1 MPRISVIIPTYNR
14 ARFIGEAIQ
23 SVLDQTHPAW
33 EIVVVDNGSTD
44 DTAQVVAPFGDRV
57 KYMSQDNAGESA
69 ARSAGFFASRGE
81 WVSFLDSDDRML
93 PHNLE
98 TLASLLAARP
108 EVAVAYGWY
117 YFMDE
122 HGHLSTRGGPKLR
135 KEKPLVG
142 GPGMDVWPCG
152 TTLEGHILPQ
162 LLLEETMFMG
172 SVLMRRACV
181 EAVGA
186 FDPAVHFQ
194 GHWDFFLR
202 VARAGYV
209 YACAAKQSVVVIRL
223 HPGNRGQALDKMLAS
238 RLAILDRFFD
248 ETPLNLDLT
257 HCTAPSV
264 LPCLYGILPF
274 LNYNNGHLEQGA
286 RCVSG
291 AVRYAQIRP
300 SDLLQLCDS
309 MSHQALA
316 TDVHTP
322 ETFLHNLFRALHSTR
337 QLRQLRRKVLG
348 RVNAALAYRHSRSND
363 LRQLAYRYA
372 VKAVMYE
379 PGLVRDRGL
388 WRLFLEKLI
397 GVQAVHWLRSQW
409 HSLSP

>member
-23 SVLDQTHPAW
+23 SVLDQTYPAW
-33 EIVVVDNGSTD
+33 EIVVLDDGSTD
-44 DTAQVVAPFGDRV
+44 DTAHVVAMFGDRV
-57 KYMSQDNAGESA
+57 KYIYQDNAGESA
-69 ARSAGFFASRGE
+69 ARNVGFFASRGE

-117 YFMDE
+117 YYMDE
-122 HGHLSTRGGPKLR
+122 HGQLSTRGGPKLR
-135 KEKPLVG
+135 NEKPIFY
-142 GPGMDVWPCG
+142 GPEIKVWPCG

-162 LLLEETMFMG
+162 LLLEETMLMG
-172 SVLMRRACV
+172 SVLIRRACV

-194 GHWDFFLR
+194 AHWNFFLR
-202 VARAGYV
+202 MAQAGYV
-209 YACAAKQSVVVIRL
+209 YACCRQAVVGIRL
-223 HPGNRGQALDKMLAS
+223 HPGNRGQALDEMLAS

-248 ETPLNLDLT
+248 ETTLKLDLAT
-257 HCTAPSV
+257 VQLQAYYNAFTEFA
-264 LPCLYGILPF
+264 L
-274 LNYNNGHLEQGA
+274 LNYKRGHLEQGA
-286 RCVSG
+286 RCLNE
-291 AVRYAQIRP
+291 ALRYAQIRP